1 MLLDTILAPFNALHS
16 MRELGGPIVDWIFVT
31 CVVMWCIAIERFW
44 YFNRILPRDTASALA
59 EWRAAHGAYELE
71 ASRQIRKALISRLN
85 AGMSANVQVLRVLV
99 PMAPLLGLLGTVS
112 GMLNVFDSMAARGS
126 ADARSMANGVSEAM
140 ICTLTGLAVSIS
152 GLYPVFYFQAQGA
165 SRNRAPGRQV
175 HRTGIRTCDYAH
187 ASATSTRAT
196 TPASISRRCWTSS

>member
-1 MLLDTILAPFNALHS
+1 VLLDTLLSPFTALHS
-16 MRELGGPIVDWIFVT
+16 MRELGGPVVDWIFVT

-59 EWRAAHGAYELE
+59 EWQRRQEHTSWN
-71 ASRQIRKALISRLN
+71 SRQIRKALISRLN

-99 PMAPLLGLLGTVS
+99 PMAPLLGLVGTVS

-152 GLYPVFYFQAQGA
+152 GLYPVFYL
-165 SRNRAPGRQV
+165 
-175 HRTGIRTCDYAH
+175 
-187 ASATSTRAT
+187 
-196 TPASISRRCWTSS
+196 RRKVRVETERLADKFTY